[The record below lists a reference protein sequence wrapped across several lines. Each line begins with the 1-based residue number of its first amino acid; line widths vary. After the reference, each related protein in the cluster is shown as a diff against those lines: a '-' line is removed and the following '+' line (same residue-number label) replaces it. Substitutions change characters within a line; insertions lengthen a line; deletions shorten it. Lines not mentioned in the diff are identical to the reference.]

1 MEKKQFLLG
10 MLQLIDVAAK
20 RGTWEGNDLEFVA
33 ILRKEV
39 VEQLKE
45 FAEPKESVETTPTE
59 EESDNG

>member
-20 RGTWEGNDLEFVA
+20 RGSWNGDELEFVA
-33 ILRKEV
+33 VLRKEV

-45 FAEPKESVETTPTE
+45 FAEPEETQDLEEDSKEKGEH
-59 EESDNG
+59 

>member
-20 RGTWEGNDLEFVA
+20 RGSWNGDELEFVA
-33 ILRKEV
+33 VLRKEV

-45 FAEPKESVETTPTE
+45 FADPEETQDFEKDSKKEGEH
-59 EESDNG
+59 

>member
-20 RGTWEGNDLEFVA
+20 RGSWEGNELESVA
-33 ILRKEV
+33 LLRKEV

-45 FAEPKESVETTPTE
+45 FAESQESVENNE
-59 EESDNG
+59 EEIDNG